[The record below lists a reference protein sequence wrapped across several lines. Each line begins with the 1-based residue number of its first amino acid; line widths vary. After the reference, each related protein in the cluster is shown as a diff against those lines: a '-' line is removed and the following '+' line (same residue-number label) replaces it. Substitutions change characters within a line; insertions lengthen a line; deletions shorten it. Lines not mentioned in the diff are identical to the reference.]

1 MLMTRLKDNVHLAQV
16 DETRARVLLAEER
29 TVEAEKTARRAVRTL
44 EKGDELSLLAE
55 ALVTHGVAL
64 ARLDHPEQARE
75 EIQRAVDVAEQ
86 AGDFESAGMAAL
98 TLIEHLGANLSD
110 EEIGAA
116 IDRVGVLLDET
127 RDVSTLRKVM
137 NGFRVTFAVPGPLDW
152 TGFSFKKAVHR
163 YEAHLIGL
171 ALKET
176 GGLVTR
182 AARLLGFKHH
192 QSLISLINIRHQ
204 NLLDARSPVR
214 KRRHHLMVH
223 PKRRRKRSDS
233 RGRHASEISVL
244 HVEDNEAVTSVVR
257 DSLEPEG
264 WSIET
269 CLDRTL
275 ALEKLGSDAHFDL
288 VLLDNDLPGVS
299 SLDLIRSV
307 RSMDH
312 RRDTP
317 IIVLSAKAIEREALD
332 AGANAVL
339 RKPEEIGSLADT
351 VARFLRV
358 ERAGRADSS
367 KEIES
372 PDFVR
377 GN

>member
-1 MLMTRLKDNVHLAQV
+1 QV
-16 DETRARVLLAEER
+16 DETRARVLLAEGR

-75 EIQRAVDVAEQ
+75 EMQRAVDVAEQ
-86 AGDFESAGMAAL
+86 AGDFQSAGMAAL

-110 EEIGAA
+110 EEIEAA

-127 RDVSTLRKVM
+127 RDMSTLRKVM

-176 GGLVTR
+176 GGLVTQ

-192 QSLISLINIRHQ
+192 QSLVSLINGRHKD
-204 NLLDARSPVR
+204 LLERRSAVR

-223 PKRRRKRSDS
+223 PNREAKRFARIRNPKSRFFKLRTTRRSPAWSEIVKREHFVEPEKATIAENGQVRHTVVLPGMDS
-233 RGRHASEISVL
+233 ECSCPRGR
-244 HVEDNEAVTSVVR
+244 
-257 DSLEPEG
+257 
-264 WSIET
+264 
-269 CLDRTL
+269 
-275 ALEKLGSDAHFDL
+275 
-288 VLLDNDLPGVS
+288 
-299 SLDLIRSV
+299 
-307 RSMDH
+307 
-312 RRDTP
+312 
-317 IIVLSAKAIEREALD
+317 
-332 AGANAVL
+332 
-339 RKPEEIGSLADT
+339 
-351 VARFLRV
+351 RF
-358 ERAGRADSS
+358 A
-367 KEIES
+367 
-372 PDFVR
+372 
-377 GN
+377 